1 MMTTKSNPEHEAIV
15 QIALNYIEGWY
26 EGNAERMHSSLH
38 PDLAKRIVR
47 IIPQTERSVVEQMS
61 AVSLVEATRV
71 GYGKQIPEAERRS
84 EVKVLDV
91 FENVASV
98 RVDAT
103 DWIDYLHVAKCNGEW
118 KIINV
123 LWEMR
128 PSAQPRRQ

>member
-1 MMTTKSNPEHEAIV
+1 MMNDKHEKDIEAIR
-15 QIALNYIEGWY
+15 QTALNYIDGWY

-47 IIPQTERSVVEQMS
+47 TIPPTSRSVVEHMS
-61 AVSLVEATRV
+61 AASLVEGTRV
-71 GYGKQIPEAERRS
+71 GYGKKTPVENRRS
-84 EVKVLDV
+84 EVAILDV
-91 FENVASV
+91 FENAASV

-128 PSAQPRRQ
+128 PGAQPSR